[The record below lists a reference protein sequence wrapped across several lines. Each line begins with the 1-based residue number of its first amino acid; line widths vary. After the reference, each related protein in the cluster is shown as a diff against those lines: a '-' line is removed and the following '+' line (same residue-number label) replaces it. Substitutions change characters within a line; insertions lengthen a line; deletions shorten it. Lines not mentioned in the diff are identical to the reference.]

1 MQVSFFFYFATVFDC
16 EWLRGLTRAGADRLD
31 LFEHIVSS
39 NQLTEDSVCAIEPV
53 SRTEGNEELA
63 AVGVGACIGH
73 AEQSSLIVLDVE
85 VFVGELGSV
94 DGDSACSVVV
104 REVTALGH
112 EILDHSVEGAALV
125 RVLLLVVAG
134 TKRSEVLSGLRHI
147 IRIQLKIIV
156 VARGAWVCLPRS
168 AVRQYQRHSW
178 QL

>member
-1 MQVSFFFYFATVFDC
+1 M
-16 EWLRGLTRAGADRLD
+16 
-31 LFEHIVSS
+31 
-39 NQLTEDSVCAIEPV
+39 
-53 SRTEGNEELA
+53 
-63 AVGVGACIGH
+63 
-73 AEQSSLIVLDVE
+73 LDVE

-94 DGDSACSVVV
+94 YGDSACSVVV

-125 RVLLLVVAG
+125 RVLLLVVAS

-156 VARGAWVCLPRS
+156 VARGAWVVCLPRS

>member
-1 MQVSFFFYFATVFDC
+1 M
-16 EWLRGLTRAGADRLD
+16 
-31 LFEHIVSS
+31 
-39 NQLTEDSVCAIEPV
+39 
-53 SRTEGNEELA
+53 
-63 AVGVGACIGH
+63 
-73 AEQSSLIVLDVE
+73 LDVE

-94 DGDSACSVVV
+94 DGDSACAVVV

-156 VARGAWVCLPRS
+156 VARGVGGVLTSKCSSPISTPFLATLKKTRGFLGSDTPSPLAVAKENLLIGMIYDVFTSDLPKIWFS
-168 AVRQYQRHSW
+168 IFPIK
-178 QL
+178 

>member
-16 EWLRGLTRAGADRLD
+16 EWLRGLTRAGADRLN

-63 AVGVGACIGH
+63 AVGVGACVGH

-94 DGDSACSVVV
+94 DGDSACAVVV

-125 RVLLLVVAG
+125 RVLLLVVAS